1 MQLPPTTF
9 VNISRNTILD
19 ATGYPT
25 DIDSDPHAVAVPA
38 ALTSVSRMTQDPA
51 SGTPRQVTTLTCVLP
66 RGTDVRDDDRIT
78 DTATGAIYSV
88 TAINTG
94 ISWGYAAGVV
104 ATLSAGGA

>member
-9 VNISRNTILD
+9 VNIARDTVDD

-25 DIDSDPHAVAVPA
+25 DIDSDPHAVGVPA
-38 ALTSVSRMTQDPA
+38 VLASTSRMTQDPA
-51 SGTPRQVTTLTCVLP
+51 TGTPRQVTTLTCVLP
-66 RGTDVRDDDRIT
+66 RGTDVRDDDRII
-78 DTATGAIYSV
+78 DTATGAVYNV

-94 ISWGYAAGVV
+94 TSYGFAADLV